1 MGVPLEEFLKQGNKY
16 GYFVQPLRA
25 IHLDTQIE
33 IPGDIGFRQAGN
45 RTYLLIFGAIAFFI
59 LVIAS
64 INFMNLST
72 ARSLSRAKE
81 VSLRKVVGSGR
92 KQLISQFLFESV
104 FLSLLS
110 LIIALILVVYLM
122 KPFNK
127 IMNLNLAYQDIF
139 NWYMLPVLVLLAI
152 AVGLLSGS
160 YPSFVLASFKP
171 IVALKGTSST
181 KNGTGFLRNLLVII
195 QFTISIVIIAG
206 TLVIYWQFRF
216 MNNKDLGFDKEQLV
230 VMERIHPLGRQI
242 QAFKEELTSHSSIL
256 DATNSTSFMGSP
268 NSSNPFWIKGRPTE
282 ETYVF
287 WNNWTDEDYLSTYRV
302 ELATP
307 DSRFFS
313 REYKSDSLTC
323 LINEAAVRKYNI
335 EDPLNQSLLELLPD
349 DEGYNELRIIG
360 VVKDHNFAN
369 LKHEVAAQVIEFKPE
384 SWDLPGYLT
393 IRLAPGKKSIEE
405 GLAHIDKIWKEFTGD
420 EPLQYFFLDE
430 KLETYYAEEK
440 RTGTLTMVFS
450 ILAIL
455 IASLGLFGLTLY
467 NSQKRIREIG
477 LRKALGATETNI
489 IGLVSKSAVN
499 SIGISIS
506 IALPVA
512 YFMMRDWLMGFPY
525 NVGFQPLLFLS
536 AAILVIIISMITVIV
551 TSLKAART
559 DPAICLH
566 YE

>member
-1 MGVPLEEFLKQGNKY
+1 
-16 GYFVQPLRA
+16 
-25 IHLDTQIE
+25 
-33 IPGDIGFRQAGN
+33 
-45 RTYLLIFGAIAFFI
+45 
-59 LVIAS
+59 
-64 INFMNLST
+64 
-72 ARSLSRAKE
+72 
-81 VSLRKVVGSGR
+81 
-92 KQLISQFLFESV
+92 
-104 FLSLLS
+104 
-110 LIIALILVVYLM
+110 
-122 KPFNK
+122 
-127 IMNLNLAYQDIF
+127 
-139 NWYMLPVLVLLAI
+139 
-152 AVGLLSGS
+152 
-160 YPSFVLASFKP
+160 
-171 IVALKGTSST
+171 VALKGTSST

-242 QAFKEELTSHSSIL
+242 QSFMEELTSHSSIL

-405 GLAHIDKIWKEFTGD
+405 GLAHIDKIWKEFTGE